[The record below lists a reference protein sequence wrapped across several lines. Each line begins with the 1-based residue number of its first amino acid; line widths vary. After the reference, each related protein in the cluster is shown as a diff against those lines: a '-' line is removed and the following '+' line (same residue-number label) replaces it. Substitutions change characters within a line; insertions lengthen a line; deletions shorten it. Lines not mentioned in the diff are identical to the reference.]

1 MSSSLREET
10 GDDTSRSLL
19 MINNHIQLALAAE
32 RRNGL
37 LADAQAYRRRKKAR
51 LAKHPGAADSPRQTM
66 PIGIRA
72 AAGRTQPS
80 WSHHRF
86 KSYARD
92 THDVS
97 ASRFEPAD
105 QPAPSESGSQLE
117 AIDC

>member
-1 MSSSLREET
+1 
-10 GDDTSRSLL
+10 

-32 RRNGL
+32 RRNRL
-37 LADAQAYRRRKKAR
+37 LADAQAYRRRQEAR
-51 LAKHPGAADSPRQTM
+51 SAKHPAAADSPRRTM

-92 THDVS
+92 THDAS

-105 QPAPSESGSQLE
+105 QPAPSESPSQLE
-117 AIDC
+117 AIDR

>member
-1 MSSSLREET
+1 
-10 GDDTSRSLL
+10 

-32 RRNGL
+32 RRNRL
-37 LADAQAYRRRKKAR
+37 LADAQAYRRRQEAR
-51 LAKHPGAADSPRQTM
+51 SAEHPGAADSPRRTT
-66 PIGIRA
+66 PIGTRA
-72 AAGRTQPS
+72 APARTQRS

-105 QPAPSESGSQLE
+105 QPAPRESGSQLE